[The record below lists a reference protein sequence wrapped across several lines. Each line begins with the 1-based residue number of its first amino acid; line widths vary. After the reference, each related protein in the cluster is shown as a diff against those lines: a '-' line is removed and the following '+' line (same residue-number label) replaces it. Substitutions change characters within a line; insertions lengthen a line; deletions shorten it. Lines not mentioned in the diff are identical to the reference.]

1 MTVKAILTGA
11 AALGLAGGLVSAL
24 PGRLERS
31 HTADAARAKVEQSV
45 HFAGCREAQR
55 SGVSPLHAGEPG
67 YRRDMDGDGD
77 GIACEDY

>member
-1 MTVKAILTGA
+1 MTVKANLTSA

-24 PGRLERS
+24 PGWLERS

-55 SGVSPLHAGEPG
+55 SGVSPLYAGQPG
-67 YRRDMDGDGD
+67 YRETMDGAGD